1 MRKYK
6 HLKNRN
12 QETLPKN
19 ENKAFKESIK
29 KLLLEGWNADE
40 ESICSDEDWGWIVLA
55 DKYIKEY
62 GVVLRR
68 IKPVEITKRYTLE
81 TARHLQAR
89 LRKELVEVLPYE
101 LKVDQHRNEKV
112 KFLEPLFSL
121 S

>member
-1 MRKYK
+1 MRKYR
-6 HLKNRN
+6 HIKNKN

-19 ENKAFKESIK
+19 TIKAFRESIK
-29 KLLLEGWNADE
+29 RAQLEGWSANEQDIDF
-40 ESICSDEDWGWIVLA
+40 SEDWGWIVLA

-62 GVVLRR
+62 GLVIRR

-81 TARHLQAR
+81 TAKNLQVR